1 MKLLRTFFLTI
12 FLLFIFLI
20 SFNVLKYKGWEK
32 EFFQKKGLRCLQSVQ
47 VDQEKVEEKFKKFV
61 LSNNKT
67 EFVVLDTDEIIY
79 ILEGSMQKGEEVLL
93 EDLCVLSSKGVWTI
107 LVKYE
112 VKGVTMPWLV
122 LDIVK
127 DDRETS
133 EIYVKNLSIG
143 NTPLPFGVGKKME
156 RNVNKGIREAITLLN
171 ENEFLGREIKN
182 IELIEEKVV
191 IR

>member
-1 MKLLRTFFLTI
+1 
-12 FLLFIFLI
+12 
-20 SFNVLKYKGWEK
+20 
-32 EFFQKKGLRCLQSVQ
+32 
-47 VDQEKVEEKFKKFV
+47 
-61 LSNNKT
+61 
-67 EFVVLDTDEIIY
+67 
-79 ILEGSMQKGEEVLL
+79 MQKGEEVHLK
-93 EDLCVLSSKGVWTI
+93 DLCALSSKGVWTI

>member
-1 MKLLRTFFLTI
+1 MKLLRIFFLTI
-12 FLLFIFLI
+12 FLLLIFLI
-20 SFNVLKYKGWEK
+20 SFYILKYRRWEK
-32 EFFQKKGLRCLQSVQ
+32 EFFQKKELRCLQNIE
-47 VDQEKVEEKFKKFV
+47 VDQEKVGEKFKKFV

-67 EFVVLDTDEIIY
+67 EFVVLDTDEVIY
-79 ILEGSMQKGEEVLL
+79 ILEGSIKKGKEVLL
-93 EDLCVLSSKGVWTI
+93 KDLCILSSKGVWTI
-107 LVKYE
+107 LVKHE

-122 LDIVK
+122 LNIVK

-133 EIYVKNLSIG
+133 EIYVKDLSIG
-143 NTPLPFGVGKKME
+143 DTLLPFGVGKKME
-156 RNVNKGIREAITLLN
+156 RNINKGIREAITLLN